1 VTTAPAAGPFLAYVT
16 GAIDEVTARLEV
28 AQENAHAKGIR
39 FSVAEMS
46 NAATLFILTQSVA
59 ALVDAV
65 RDAAAGRATP
75 EVDDEFGLGAVAE
88 IAMADSDAMRARVT
102 QLESDLRAAIDE
114 RDRAVADLAAER
126 QLSDARAA
134 EVEALRWAIDESG
147 VLVSNG
153 TLAQQ
158 LIAAAKRKLGG
169 EP

>member
-1 VTTAPAAGPFLAYVT
+1 MG
-16 GAIDEVTARLEV
+16 
-28 AQENAHAKGIR
+28 
-39 FSVAEMS
+39 EME
-46 NAATLFILTQSVA
+46 
-59 ALVDAV
+59 VDAIGRWV
-65 RDAAAGRATP
+65 RHSDMQAA
-75 EVDDEFGLGAVAE
+75 V
-88 IAMADSDAMRARVT
+88 S

-114 RDRAVADLAAER
+114 RDRAVAER
-126 QLSDARAA
+126 DVERKLSDMRAA